1 MFLSPAYAQDAAVAG
16 PSPLASLIPFLL
28 MGLVFY
34 FLLIRPQQQQR
45 KRHMAMVEGIKRGDQ
60 VVTAGGL
67 LGKVVRAGDGP
78 EVTVEIADG
87 VQVTVVRA
95 TLTDVR
101 GRDGVSKMAPPAR
114 GAKPGKP
121 ANDAPSKPA
130 KTPPANTKG

>member
-1 MFLSPAYAQDAAVAG
+1 MFFSTAYAQDAAVAG
-16 PSPLASLIPFLL
+16 PSPIASLIPFLL

-45 KRHMAMVEGIKRGDQ
+45 KRHLEMVTSIKRGDQ

-95 TLTDVR
+95 TITDVR

-114 GAKPGKP
+114 GAKPAKPSKP
-121 ANDAPSKPA
+121 ANDAPTKPQT
-130 KTPPANTKG
+130 KTKA

>member
-1 MFLSPAYAQDAAVAG
+1 MFFSTAYAQDAAVAG
-16 PSPLASLIPFLL
+16 PSPIASLIPFLL

-45 KRHMAMVEGIKRGDQ
+45 KRHLEMVSSIKRGDQ

-78 EVTVEIADG
+78 EVTVEIAEG

-95 TLTDVR
+95 TITDVR

-114 GAKPGKP
+114 GAKPAKPGKP
-121 ANDAPSKPA
+121 ANDAPTKPQT
-130 KTPPANTKG
+130 KTKA

>member
-1 MFLSPAYAQDAAVAG
+1 MFISTAYAQDAVAG
-16 PSPLASLIPFLL
+16 PSPIASLIPFLL

-45 KRHMAMVEGIKRGDQ
+45 KRHMEMVSSIKRGDQ

-101 GRDGVSKMAPPAR
+101 GRDGQSKLTGTPV
-114 GAKPGKP
+114 KPGKP
-121 ANDAPSKPA
+121 ANDAPAKP
-130 KTPPANTKG
+130 KTKA

>member
-1 MFLSPAYAQDAAVAG
+1 MFISTAYAQDAAG
-16 PSPLASLIPFLL
+16 GGSILFIFPYLLI
-28 MGLVFY
+28 GVIFY
-34 FLLIRPQQQQR
+34 FLLVRPQQQQR
-45 KRHMAMVEGIKRGDQ
+45 KRHMEMVSSIKRGDQ

-101 GRDGVSKMAPPAR
+101 GRDGQSKLTGTPV
-114 GAKPGKP
+114 KPGKP
-121 ANDAPSKPA
+121 ANDAPAKPKSKA
-130 KTPPANTKG
+130 

>member
-1 MFLSPAYAQDAAVAG
+1 MFFSTAYAQDAAVAG
-16 PSPLASLIPFLL
+16 PSPIASLIPFLL

-45 KRHMAMVEGIKRGDQ
+45 KRHLEMVTSIKRGDQ

-95 TLTDVR
+95 TITDVR

-114 GAKPGKP
+114 GAKATKPGKP
-121 ANDAPSKPA
+121 ANDAPTKPQT
-130 KTPPANTKG
+130 KTKA

>member
-1 MFLSPAYAQDAAVAG
+1 MFFSTAYAQDAVPG
-16 PSPLASLIPFLL
+16 PSPLAQIIPFLL

-34 FLLIRPQQQQR
+34 FLLIRPQMQQR
-45 KRHMAMVEGIKRGDQ
+45 KRHMAMVDGIKRGDQ

-87 VQVTVVRA
+87 VQVSVVKA

-101 GRDGVSKMAPPAR
+101 PKGGMA
-114 GAKPGKP
+114 KP
-121 ANDAPSKPA
+121 ANDAPAKPA
-130 KTPPANTKG
+130 KKRA

>member
-1 MFLSPAYAQDAAVAG
+1 MFFSTAYAQDAAVAG
-16 PSPLASLIPFLL
+16 PSPIASLIPFLL

-45 KRHMAMVEGIKRGDQ
+45 KRHLEMVTSIKRGDQ

-78 EVTVEIADG
+78 EVTVEIAEG

-95 TLTDVR
+95 TITDVR

-114 GAKPGKP
+114 GVKPAKPGKP
-121 ANDAPSKPA
+121 ANDAPTKPQT
-130 KTPPANTKG
+130 KTKA

>member
-1 MFLSPAYAQDAAVAG
+1 MFFSTAYAQDAAVAG

-45 KRHMAMVEGIKRGDQ
+45 KRHLEMVSTIKRGDQ

-78 EVTVEIADG
+78 EITVEIAEG
-87 VQVTVVRA
+87 VQVSVVRA

-101 GRDGVSKMAPPAR
+101 GRDGASKMAPPPK
-114 GAKPGKP
+114 GVKGTKPGKP
-121 ANDAPSKPA
+121 ANDT
-130 KTPPANTKG
+130 KTKV

>member
-1 MFLSPAYAQDAAVAG
+1 MFFSTAYAQDAVPG
-16 PSPLASLIPFLL
+16 PSPLAQIIPFLL

-34 FLLIRPQQQQR
+34 FLLIRPQMQQR
-45 KRHMAMVEGIKRGDQ
+45 KRHMAMVDGIKRGDQ

-95 TLTDVR
+95 TITDVR
-101 GRDGVSKMAPPAR
+101 GRDGQSKLTGTGKSA
-114 GAKPGKP
+114 PGKP
-121 ANDAPSKPA
+121 ANDAATP
-130 KTPPANTKG
+130 KTKSTKV